1 MDVKTNL
8 KCEVL
13 VVGGGNSGLVASI
26 EARNRGAKVVL
37 LEKAPKKTRGGNSR
51 LSNAYFRVATESQE
65 DIKALL
71 EGVEL
76 LKEAEIETFSKDE
89 FYNKV
94 MKLSD
99 GYADKRFTEIYVSRS
114 LEAVMWMKGHG
125 VQWDLNPEFA
135 FKKGNHLY
143 WPNHLTFL
151 QAKGSGEGLV
161 EMLYKSAESKGVNIL
176 YDTAAWKLTL
186 DGSAKVCGVIAK
198 TPEGLIQIETNHVIL
213 TCGGFQANPQMRA
226 SYLGTNWDLV
236 RVRGTRYDTGDGILM
251 AQEIGASVT
260 GHWGGC
266 HASVL
271 GEDSPMV
278 EAASSASERYS
289 FNYSITI
296 NRNGKRFIDEGEN
309 VTDYIYAKFG
319 REILK
324 QPGSVAF
331 QIFDKKVFPLLRK
344 EYQDALRVETNS
356 IEEMAEEL
364 DINGEDLLSTIS
376 AFNRA
381 IVNDEKEFSPHECDG
396 RHTKGL
402 TPDKTN
408 WALKIDAP
416 PYRAYAVVCGLTMTY
431 GGLKTNEKAQ
441 VIDTSDR
448 PIKGV
453 YAVGELTGG
462 YFYNNYPG
470 GTGLTR
476 GAVMGR
482 IAGKEAVTNL

>member
-1 MDVKTNL
+1 MDVKTDL

-13 VVGGGNSGLVASI
+13 VVGGGNSGLVAAI
-26 EARNRGAKVVL
+26 EAQNQGAKVIL
-37 LEKAPKKTRGGNSR
+37 IEKGPKKSRGGNSR
-51 LSNAYFRVATESQE
+51 LSNAYFRVATESQR

-76 LKEAEIETFSKDE
+76 LKEAEIDTFSKDE
-89 FYNKV
+89 FYSRV
-94 MKLSD
+94 MRLTD
-99 GYADKRFTEIYVSRS
+99 GYADKRLTEIYVSRS
-114 LEAVMWMKGHG
+114 LEAVLWMKDQG
-125 VQWDLNPEFA
+125 VQWDLNPAFA

-161 EMLYKSAESKGVNIL
+161 EMLYKSAESKDVNIL
-176 YDTAAWKLTL
+176 YDTAARKLVM

-198 TPEGLIQIETNHVIL
+198 TAQGLIQIAANSIIL

-226 SYLGTNWDLV
+226 SCLGTNWDLV
-236 RVRGTRYDTGDGILM
+236 KVRGTRYDTGDGLFM
-251 AQEIGASVT
+251 AQEIGASTT

-271 GEDSPMV
+271 GEDAPMI

-296 NRNGKRFIDEGEN
+296 NRNGKRFVDEGEN

-319 REILK
+319 RKILI

-331 QIFDKKVFPLLRK
+331 QIFDKKVFPLLRS

-356 IEEMAEEL
+356 LEEIAEQL
-364 DINGEDLLSTIS
+364 DINREEFLSTIS
-376 AFNRA
+376 EFNSA
-381 IVNDEKEFSPHECDG
+381 IANDEKEFRPHECDG

-408 WALKIDAP
+408 WALKIDTP

-441 VIDTSDR
+441 VMDTSDR
-448 PIKGV
+448 PIRGL